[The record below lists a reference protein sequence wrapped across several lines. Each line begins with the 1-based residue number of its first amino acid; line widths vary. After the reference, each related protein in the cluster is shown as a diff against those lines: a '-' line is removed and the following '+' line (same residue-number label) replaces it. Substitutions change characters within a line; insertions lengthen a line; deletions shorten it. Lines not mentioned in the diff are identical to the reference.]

1 MNNFIV
7 SGKGFLKS
15 TEFNVDTKKVD
26 IVWTNLLREAQRFN
40 TKTAMAIIQKND
52 FEAFVW
58 NPYKEEPVRG
68 KWEVVQR
75 QKHYDFFNDNNHKA
89 LEWKPIR
96 VTMENKT
103 DVNFL
108 LTKGVEKKDY
118 YNSEEEAI
126 EIAQERNQE
135 IILELQEKM
144 QKMVK
149 I

>member
-15 TEFNVDTKKVD
+15 TEFNKDTKQVD
-26 IVWTNLLREAQRFN
+26 ITWTSVLREAQRFN
-40 TKTAMAIIQKND
+40 SKTAVTLISKNEL
-52 FEAFVW
+52 EAFVW
-58 NPYKEEPVRG
+58 NPYKEEPIRG

-75 QKHYDFFNDNNHKA
+75 QKHHDFFNDEDHKA
-89 LEWKPIR
+89 LEWRAIK
-96 VTMENKT
+96 VTMEKKT
-103 DVNFL
+103 DLNFL
-108 LTKGVEKKDY
+108 LSRGVEKTGY
-118 YNSEEEAI
+118 YDSLEEAS
-126 EIAQERNQE
+126 EVANERNQA